1 MASDMVGCCEAHC
14 SSTDTFL
21 CVKHCQQYV
30 CFNHLQEHHRRY
42 EQEKNVLPRE
52 LHRRVQHRFAVYN
65 RLIDLTKLNDQER
78 HDIEVACTEIRRT
91 YEQRRHDHQQ
101 LHSDGISALEPLATI
116 KDRQSYLERLDI
128 DVAIE
133 REQQRERVYSQIS
146 APVSIK
152 LEPNDFNDD
161 E

>member
-1 MASDMVGCCEAHC
+1 MTSDVIACCEVRC

-21 CVKHCQQYV
+21 CVKHCQKYV

-42 EQEKNVLPRE
+42 EQEKSDLPKE
-52 LHRRVQHRFAVYN
+52 LYRRIQTRFSLYN
-65 RLIDLTKLNDQER
+65 RLIDCAKLNEQER
-78 HDIEVACTEIRRT
+78 YDIEVACTEIRRT
-91 YEQRRHDHQQ
+91 YEQRRHNHQQ
-101 LHSDGISALEPLATI
+101 LHSDGISILEPTANT
-116 KDRQSYLERLDI
+116 KDRQSYLERL

-146 APVSIK
+146 APIDIK
-152 LEPNDFNDD
+152 LEPNDFNDH